1 MDPITR
7 LNIINCRP
15 VVCNTQCPKGYE
27 YQTLHGKCCGKCVQK
42 SCIFT
47 TQDNTTHILEVN
59 NTFTPTNDKCVKYT
73 CEKMNGH
80 LVTKETKTTCSPFN
94 PLDCEP
100 GTETTDTTGCCKT
113 CKRKSVCEMKSKLTV
128 MEVSGCKSAQPL
140 NITSCAGHCGSSSI
154 YSAAAN
160 KMMHQCECCQEASVS
175 KKSVEL
181 TCADGSKVNHSYTA
195 VDTCSCTKADCVPG
209 TTAEPLR
216 RRRR

>member
-1 MDPITR
+1 MDPITK
-7 LNIINCRP
+7 LNVINCRP
-15 VVCNTQCPKGYE
+15 VVCDTKCSKGYE
-27 YQTLHGKCCGKCVQK
+27 YQTVQGKCCGKCVQK

-47 TQDNTTHILEVN
+47 TQDNTTYILEVN
-59 NTFTPTNDKCVKYT
+59 NTFIPTNDKCVKYT
-73 CEKMNGH
+73 CEKMNGL
-80 LVTKETKTTCSPFN
+80 LVTKETKTTCSAFN

-113 CKRKSVCEMKSKLTV
+113 CTRKSVCEMKSKQTV
-128 MEVSGCKSAQPL
+128 IEVNGCKSAQSL
-140 NITSCAGHCGSSSI
+140 NITSCVGLCGSSSI

-160 KMMHQCECCQEASVS
+160 KMTHQCECCQEAIVS

-195 VDTCSCTKADCVPG
+195 VDKCSCRKADCVPG
-209 TTAEPLR
+209 TTSEPLR